1 MIDLQPLVNK
11 TVEFAYRGARLS
23 FDLSHAL
30 FSSFAI
36 DTGTRFLLKEIA
48 HDEALARA
56 GSILDSGCGTG
67 IIGISLAAS
76 CPSAKVVLRDRDL
89 MACAFSERNCWRNG
103 IAARRFGIDGV
114 EAEPIAKRAP
124 KHKNNEPR
132 TADVLIAPGLL
143 GEADGFGPY
152 GFIASNVPAKAGP
165 AVLERFVRACAESL
179 LAPGGRLA
187 FVIVNTLAPLADAWC
202 AASGLAPIKR
212 VAGKGHTVFVL
223 EKAALPSDTASAGAA
238 MSAAPDGAATPSAAT
253 PSAAA
258 PSAAAPSSAAPS
270 AAAPAAA
277 APAAARLVPY
287 RRSGGARQLGRYKAK
302 VSGYQGLPEFDT
314 ASFATGLA
322 IEALERACAGCL
334 VRDFLVAEP
343 GIGLPVLWARAALG
357 PARIHALS
365 RDFLALLATEANLE
379 AQGAPVPEY
388 LPLAAVDIPAEPA
401 ASYDAILWNPDE
413 IPEYD
418 EVSPAWRFMLKSAK
432 TGAAVVIVGTG
443 TTIAR
448 FDKVKPSGMQR
459 LGEKKRKGFAAAMYR
474 RVEKAG

>member
-67 IIGISLAAS
+67 VIGISLAAS

-103 IAARRFGIDGV
+103 IAARRFGIDGA

-165 AVLERFVRACAESL
+165 AVLERFVRACADSL

-187 FVIVNTLAPLADAWC
+187 FVIVNTLAPLADGWC
-202 AASGLAPIKR
+202 ASSGLAPIKR

-238 MSAAPDGAATPSAAT
+238 MSAAPDGAA
-253 PSAAA
+253 A
-258 PSAAAPSSAAPS
+258 PSAAAAS
-270 AAAPAAA
+270 AAAPAAS
-277 APAAARLVPY
+277 RLVPY

-379 AQGAPVPEY
+379 AQGAPAPEY

-418 EVSPAWRFMLKSAK
+418 EVSPAWRFMLKAAK
-432 TGAAVVIVGTG
+432 TGAAVVIVGTA

>member
-56 GSILDSGCGTG
+56 ESIMDAGCGTG

-76 CPSAKVVLRDRDL
+76 CPSATVVLRDRDL
-89 MACAFSERNCWRNG
+89 MACAFAERNCWRNG
-103 IAARRFGIDGV
+103 IAARRFGIDGA

-124 KHKNNEPR
+124 KHKNKEPR
-132 TADVLIAPGLL
+132 TKDVLIAPGLL
-143 GEADGFGPY
+143 GEADPFGPFD
-152 GFIASNVPAKAGP
+152 FIASNVPAKAGP
-165 AVLERFVRACAESL
+165 AILERFVRVCADCL
-179 LAPGGRLA
+179 LNPGGRLA
-187 FVIVNTLAPLADAWC
+187 FVIVNTLAPLADGWC
-202 AASGLAPIKR
+202 AASGLALVKR

-223 EKAALPSDTASAGAA
+223 EKAAPPAIAG
-238 MSAAPDGAATPSAAT
+238 
-253 PSAAA
+253 
-258 PSAAAPSSAAPS
+258 
-270 AAAPAAA
+270 AAAPATAAPATAASGAA
-277 APAAARLVPY
+277 APADAKARLAPY
-287 RRSGGARQLGRYKAK
+287 RRSGGDRQLGRCKAK

>member
-11 TVEFAYRGARLS
+11 TVEFASRGARLS

-56 GSILDSGCGTG
+56 ESILDAGCGTG
-67 IIGISLAAS
+67 IIGVSLAAS
-76 CPSAKVVLRDRDL
+76 CPSATVALRDRDL
-89 MACAFSERNCWRNG
+89 MACAFAERNCWRNG
-103 IAARRFGIDGV
+103 IPARRFGIDGA

-124 KHKNNEPR
+124 KHKNNAPR
-132 TADVLIAPGLL
+132 LKEVLIAPGLL
-143 GEADGFGPY
+143 GDADPFGP
-152 GFIASNVPAKAGP
+152 FDFVASNVPAKAGP
-165 AVLERFVRACAESL
+165 AILERFVRVCEGSL
-179 LAPGGRLA
+179 LNPGGRLA
-187 FVIVNTLAPLADAWC
+187 FVIVNTLAPLADGWC
-202 AASGLAPIKR
+202 AASGLALVKR

-223 EKAALPSDTASAGAA
+223 EKAALPG
-238 MSAAPDGAATPSAAT
+238 
-253 PSAAA
+253 
-258 PSAAAPSSAAPS
+258 
-270 AAAPAAA
+270 AAAPATAA
-277 APAAARLVPY
+277 IPAAAVDAKSRLAPY
-287 RRSGGARQLGRYKAK
+287 RRSGGDRQLGRCKAK

-343 GIGLPVLWARAALG
+343 GIGLTALWARAVLG

-365 RDFLALLATEANLE
+365 RDFLALLATGANLE
-379 AQGAPVPEY
+379 AQGAPAPEY
-388 LPLAAVDIPAEPA
+388 LPMASLDLPAEPA
-401 ASYDAILWNPDE
+401 AFCDAILWNPDE

-418 EVSPAWRFMLKSAK
+418 DIVPAWRFLLKAAK
-432 TGAAVVIVGTG
+432 AGAAVVIVGTA

-448 FDKVKPSGMQR
+448 FDKAKPSGVQR
-459 LGEKKRKGFAAAMYR
+459 LGDKKRKGFAAAMYR
-474 RVEKAG
+474 RAADAG

>member
-23 FDLSHAL
+23 FALSHAL

-36 DTGTRFLLKEIA
+36 DTRTRFLLKEIA

-56 GSILDSGCGTG
+56 ESILDAGCGTG

-76 CPSAKVVLRDRDL
+76 CPSAKVALRDRDL

-103 IAARRFGIDGV
+103 IAARRFGIDGA

-143 GEADGFGPY
+143 GEADAFGPY

-187 FVIVNTLAPLADAWC
+187 FVIVNTLAPLADGWC

-212 VAGKGHTVFVL
+212 AAGKGHTVFVL
-223 EKAALPSDTASAGAA
+223 EKAAPPSDAASAGAA
-238 MSAAPDGAATPSAAT
+238 SSAAPDGAAALSA
-253 PSAAA
+253 PESSAAA
-258 PSAAAPSSAAPS
+258 L
-270 AAAPAAA
+270 PAAMA
-277 APAAARLVPY
+277 AEATSSAARLVTY
-287 RRSGGARQLGRYKAK
+287 RRSGGTRQLGRYKAK

-418 EVSPAWRFMLKSAK
+418 EVTPAWRFLLKAAK
-432 TGAAVVIVGTG
+432 TGAAVVVVGTA
-443 TTIAR
+443 TTITR

-474 RVEKAG
+474 RVESAG

>member
-11 TVEFAYRGARLS
+11 TVEFAYRGARLN

-56 GSILDSGCGTG
+56 ESILDAGCGTG

-76 CPSAKVVLRDRDL
+76 CPSAKVALRDRDL
-89 MACAFSERNCWRNG
+89 MACAFAERNCWRNG
-103 IAARRFGIDGV
+103 IAARRFGIDGG
-114 EAEPIAKRAP
+114 EADPIAKRAP

-143 GEADGFGPY
+143 GEADPEGPY
-152 GFIASNVPAKAGP
+152 DFVASNVPAKAGP
-165 AVLERFVRACAESL
+165 AILERFVRACADSL
-179 LAPGGRLA
+179 LNPGGRLA
-187 FVIVNTLAPLADAWC
+187 FVIVNTLAPLADGWC
-202 AASGLAPIKR
+202 AASGLALVKR

-223 EKAALPSDTASAGAA
+223 EKAALPQGAA
-238 MSAAPDGAATPSAAT
+238 DAAPCG
-253 PSAAA
+253 
-258 PSAAAPSSAAPS
+258 
-270 AAAPAAA
+270 AAAPASEPA
-277 APAAARLVPY
+277 APKAPAPSMAAPFSDRLAPY
-287 RRSGGARQLGRYKAK
+287 RRSGGVRQLGRSKAK
-302 VSGYQGLPEFDT
+302 ASGYQGLPEFDT

-343 GIGLPVLWARAALG
+343 GIGLAALWARAVLG

-365 RDFLALLATEANLE
+365 RDFLALLATGANLE
-379 AQGAPVPEY
+379 AQGAPAPEY
-388 LPLAAVDIPAEPA
+388 LPLDAVELPADPDA
-401 ASYDAILWNPDE
+401 RYDAVLWNPEE

-418 EVSPAWRFMLKSAK
+418 EISPSWRFLSKAAK
-432 TGAAVVIVGTG
+432 AGAAVVIVGTA
-443 TTIAR
+443 TTVAR
-448 FDKVKPSGMQR
+448 FDKAKPSGMQR
-459 LGEKKRKGFAAAMYR
+459 LGEKKRKGYAAAMYR
-474 RVEKAG
+474 RTV

>member
-11 TVEFAYRGARLS
+11 TVEFAYRGARLN

-89 MACAFSERNCWRNG
+89 LACAFAERNCWRNG
-103 IAARRFGIDGV
+103 MAARRFGIDG
-114 EAEPIAKRAP
+114 AETRPIAKRAP
-124 KHKNNEPR
+124 KHKNNAPR
-132 TADVLIAPGLL
+132 TNDVLIGPGLL
-143 GEADGFGPY
+143 GEADSFGPY
-152 GFIASNVPAKAGP
+152 DFVASNVPAKAGP
-165 AVLERFVRACAESL
+165 AILERFVRACAGDL
-179 LAPGGRLA
+179 LNPGGRLA
-187 FVIVNTLAPLADAWC
+187 FVIVNTLAPLADRWC
-202 AASGLAPIKR
+202 AASGLALVKR
-212 VAGKGHTVFVL
+212 AAGKGHTVFVL

-238 MSAAPDGAATPSAAT
+238 MSAAPDGE
-253 PSAAA
+253 AAA
-258 PSAAAPSSAAPS
+258 S
-270 AAAPAAA
+270 AAAPAPVAASAFAA
-277 APAAARLVPY
+277 AAASLAPY
-287 RRSGGARQLGRYKAK
+287 RRSGGERQLGRCKAK

-314 ASFATGLA
+314 ASFATTLA

-343 GIGLPVLWARAALG
+343 GIGLSALWARAVLG

-365 RDFLALLATEANLE
+365 RDLLALLATKANLE
-379 AQGAPVPEY
+379 AQGAPSPEY
-388 LPLAAVDIPAEPA
+388 LPIDAVELPTEPEA
-401 ASYDAILWNPDE
+401 RYDAILWNPDE

-418 EVSPAWRFMLKSAK
+418 EVSPAWIFLLRAAK
-432 TGAAVVIVGTG
+432 AGAAVVVVGSA
-443 TTIAR
+443 TTITR
-448 FDKVKPSGMQR
+448 FDKAKPSGMLR

-474 RVEKAG
+474 RVESAG

>member
-238 MSAAPDGAATPSAAT
+238 MSAAPDGAAA

-258 PSAAAPSSAAPS
+258 PSAE
-270 AAAPAAA
+270 APAAS
-277 APAAARLVPY
+277 RLVPY

-314 ASFATGLA
+314 VSFATGLA

-418 EVSPAWRFMLKSAK
+418 EVSPAWRFMLKAAK
-432 TGAAVVIVGTG
+432 TGAAVVIVGTA

>member
-11 TVEFAYRGARLS
+11 TVEFAYRGARLN

-56 GSILDSGCGTG
+56 ESILDAGCGTG

-76 CPSAKVVLRDRDL
+76 CPSAKVALRDRDL
-89 MACAFSERNCWRNG
+89 MACAFAERNCWRNG
-103 IAARRFGIDGV
+103 IAARRFGIDGA

-132 TADVLIAPGLL
+132 AADVLIAPGLL
-143 GEADGFGPY
+143 GEPDPFGPY
-152 GFIASNVPAKAGP
+152 DFVASNVPAKAGP
-165 AVLERFVRACAESL
+165 AILERFVRVCAGSL
-179 LAPGGRLA
+179 LNPGGRLA
-187 FVIVNTLAPLADAWC
+187 FVIVNTLAPLADGWC
-202 AASGLAPIKR
+202 AVPGLALVKR

-223 EKAALPSDTASAGAA
+223 EKAALPG
-238 MSAAPDGAATPSAAT
+238 
-253 PSAAA
+253 AAA
-258 PSAAAPSSAAPS
+258 PAPDALKPSAPS
-270 AAAPAAA
+270 AAAPAID
-277 APAAARLVPY
+277 RLAPY
-287 RRSGGARQLGRYKAK
+287 RRSGGVRQLGRCKAK

-343 GIGLPVLWARAALG
+343 GIGLAALWARAVLG

-365 RDFLALLATEANLE
+365 RDFLALLATGANLE
-379 AQGAPVPEY
+379 AQGAPAPEY
-388 LPLAAVDIPAEPA
+388 LPLDAVELPSEPEA
-401 ASYDAILWNPDE
+401 RYDAVLWNPDE

-418 EVSPAWRFMLKSAK
+418 EISPAWRFLSKAAK
-432 TGAAVVIVGTG
+432 AGAAVVIVGTA
-443 TTIAR
+443 TTVAR
-448 FDKVKPSGMQR
+448 FDKAKPSGMQR
-459 LGEKKRKGFAAAMYR
+459 LGEKKRKGYAAAMYR
-474 RVEKAG
+474 RAESAG

>member
-89 MACAFSERNCWRNG
+89 LACAFAERNCWRNG
-103 IAARRFGIDGV
+103 IAARRFGIDGA

-132 TADVLIAPGLL
+132 TNDVLIGPGLL
-143 GEADGFGPY
+143 GEADSFGPY
-152 GFIASNVPAKAGP
+152 DFVASNVPAKAGP
-165 AVLERFVRACAESL
+165 AILERFVRSCAGDL
-179 LAPGGRLA
+179 LSPGGRLA
-187 FVIVNTLAPLADAWC
+187 FVIVNTLAPLADRWC
-202 AASGLAPIKR
+202 AASGLALVKR
-212 VAGKGHTVFVL
+212 AAGKGHTVFVL
-223 EKAALPSDTASAGAA
+223 EKAAPPSSAASAAL
-238 MSAAPDGAATPSAAT
+238 DGAATPALEL
-253 PSAAA
+253 PPAAA
-258 PSAAAPSSAAPS
+258 GVSADR
-270 AAAPAAA
+270 AAAPAPFAASAFAA
-277 APAAARLVPY
+277 AAASLAPY
-287 RRSGGARQLGRYKAK
+287 RRSGGDRQLGRCKAK
-302 VSGYQGLPEFDT
+302 VFGYQGLPEFDT
-314 ASFATGLA
+314 ASFATTLA

-343 GIGLPVLWARAALG
+343 GIGLSALWARAILG
-357 PARIHALS
+357 PARICALS
-365 RDFLALLATEANLE
+365 RDLLALLATAANLE
-379 AQGAPVPEY
+379 AQGAPAPEY
-388 LPLAAVDIPAEPA
+388 LPLAAVDLPAEPA

-418 EVSPAWRFMLKSAK
+418 EVSPAWRFLLRAAK
-432 TGAAVVIVGTG
+432 AGAAVVVVGTA

-448 FDKVKPSGMQR
+448 FDKAKPSGMQR

-474 RVEKAG
+474 RVESAG